1 MARDPNIPLFLWVA
15 AAIVAHLTWGGGA
28 EQVAEVFEER
38 ADVRRFA
45 ASVHNQLRRRFSTE
59 IALLDDSTISEPA
72 RESEEPPDNVDGPPD
87 DDTADEKKAEP
98 PKDTDPK
105 DLKPVVDPERE
116 RSKPKEPVKPEPAKK
131 KQEEKKA
138 S

>member
-45 ASVHNQLRRRFSTE
+45 ASVQSMAG
-59 IALLDDSTISEPA
+59 ALA
-72 RESEEPPDNVDGPPD
+72 RPQSLN
-87 DDTADEKKAEP
+87 TC
-98 PKDTDPK
+98 
-105 DLKPVVDPERE
+105 
-116 RSKPKEPVKPEPAKK
+116 SI
-131 KQEEKKA
+131 
-138 S
+138 